1 MNRLLSL
8 FLCAILLV
16 GMSGCELGEQT
27 TNALVENQTSTPIA
41 TPNIDGTIN
50 DDPLAGYKMPTVDQN
65 YFDVLCENSDI
76 TLYSMSTMQNFLTFQ
91 LISARNLEGETVKFT
106 SNFGGSAI
114 LTMEKTDPVKL
125 SPEVFLAYQ
134 GIDWAALEGDAEKL
148 NALRKSHDAA
158 IRAAQETLPSL
169 YSYRVTLALSE
180 LGMALEQDGDEAQL
194 ITLTVTI
201 GDQAK
206 TYSLDNVQ
214 ILRKDAV
221 ENENFAGLATKTWAI
236 SDYAA
241 EPGVDGLLELPTL
254 RYQAREDIVLE
265 SFSVPGV
272 ELQGCDLLIVTAL
285 GDRFNLRWDCHS
297 PIEVDAGSEIT
308 MENVVIR
315 DAALADKL
323 ISNSVRYI
331 VVNYTMDGENYNTA
345 VPVSI
350 RMRVEPWDAY
360 AWYVDGVDMLPY
372 YMEYVNYNG

>member
-1 MNRLLSL
+1 MKKYLCL
-8 FLCAILLV
+8 FLCACLL
-16 GMSGCELGEQT
+16 LP
-27 TNALVENQTSTPIA
+27 L
-41 TPNIDGTIN
+41 
-50 DDPLAGYKMPTVDQN
+50 LAGCQNDEEATTTQPTGTQPAVLVPPTTLTEGSESEDNIPTIDEN
-65 YFDVLCENSDI
+65 YWELLCENSDI

-180 LGMALEQDGDEAQL
+180 LGMALEQDGDKAQL

>member
-16 GMSGCELGEQT
+16 GMSGCEIGEQT

-65 YFDVLCENSDI
+65 YFDLLCENSDI

-91 LISARNLEGETVKFT
+91 LISARDLEGETVKFT

-331 VVNYTMDGENYNTA
+331 VVNYTTDGENYNTA